1 MLFIRIYNTT
11 IIMIFSMLYII
22 SCYKILKLQNCL
34 FEIYYLK
41 YYYFSYPNKMFI
53 SKKYLY
59 ELVLKYIFIIAYLYL
74 NIISKKNLFAKFY
87 IT

>member
-1 MLFIRIYNTT
+1 
-11 IIMIFSMLYII
+11 MLYII

-41 YYYFSYPNKMFI
+41 YYYFSYLNKMFI

-59 ELVLKYIFIIAYLYL
+59 ELVLKYIFIIAFLYL